1 MDHVVIY
8 KGVSISN
15 NLVAKNS
22 AKDRKCALR
31 VYFCAF
37 KEMKI
42 KTATL
47 ADHYFFL

>member
-15 NLVAKNS
+15 KLVPKNS

-37 KEMKI
+37 QRDENKNR
-42 KTATL
+42 
-47 ADHYFFL
+47 HFG